1 MVCTNAKTT
10 MKRTASFISLI
21 LLVAGILPH
30 HAHAQNSSVTWTFS
44 SPRQLVWNDTTH
56 EYVGNPFKVEWMA
69 VNNGDSIAHDIS
81 VTLEV
86 DTSAFTLVS
95 PATATQWATPRDL
108 APGELCNAVWMITAR
123 PRATGDSLR
132 VTLIATREGR
142 SIGSGS
148 RLVWVPAAGGTV
160 SVAPESPVAGARL
173 AVLPQPA
180 ADVVSVA
187 LEGWGIAPVHVR
199 IVDVLG
205 RTVRELRNVPAGGIL
220 RMSLAGE
227 APGAYVVIASSGATV
242 RMQRIVTR

>member
-1 MVCTNAKTT
+1 

-30 HAHAQNSSVTWTFS
+30 HAHAQDAKVLWTFS
-44 SPRQLVWNDTTH
+44 SPPQLVWNDTTK

-81 VTLEV
+81 VTLDV

-95 PATATQWATPRDL
+95 PATATQWASPRDL
-108 APGELCNAVWMITAR
+108 EPEEFGEAIWLIAAR

-132 VTLIATREGR
+132 VTLTATREGR

-160 SVAPESPVAGARL
+160 GVAPPSPVADARI
-173 AVLPQPA
+173 AVWPQPA
-180 ADVVSVA
+180 ADVVSIA

-205 RTVRELRNVPAGGIL
+205 RTVRELRNAPAGGTL

-227 APGAYVVIASSGATV
+227 VPGAYVVIASSGATV
-242 RMQRIVTR
+242 RMQRIITR

>member
-1 MVCTNAKTT
+1 

-30 HAHAQNSSVTWTFS
+30 HAHAQDAKVLWTFS
-44 SPRQLVWNDTTH
+44 SPPRLVWNDTTK

-81 VTLEV
+81 VTLDV

-95 PATATQWATPRDL
+95 PTTATQWARPRDL
-108 APGELCNAVWMITAR
+108 APGELCNAVWMIAAR

-132 VTLIATREGR
+132 VTLTATCEGR

-148 RLVWVPAAGGTV
+148 RMLWIPAAGGTV
-160 SVAPESPVAGARL
+160 GVAPAAPVVDARL
-173 AVLPQPA
+173 AVWPQPA
-180 ADVVSVA
+180 ADVVSIA
-187 LEGWGIAPVHVR
+187 LEGWGIAPVQVR

-205 RTVRELRNVPAGGIL
+205 RTVRELRNASADGTL

-242 RMQRIVTR
+242 RMQSIITR